1 MKTFDG
7 DTFLRRLLAELP
19 QLNYQTET
27 PLAPYTTVKIG
38 GPAELLLET
47 KSSAEL
53 ATVVKYVRSAKVPLT
68 ILGWGANTLI
78 SDAGIRGVTIIN
90 KSSSLTV
97 LPDPVSDSTAIS
109 QITHRWHQIDGAS
122 HDFFDYYSGEE
133 SRVLVECE
141 SGTPL
146 PFAIN
151 QSLQLQLTGLEWFS
165 RIPATIGG
173 AIYNNVHGGTH
184 FISDQIYSVLILDE
198 QGKEQTLKPSDMEFD
213 YDYSRFHH
221 TKEIIL
227 AAKILLFKGDV
238 EKAKAAAIAWAQK
251 KHHQPQKSLG
261 CVFQNISQSDQQRL
275 QLPTTSIGYLID
287 KVLRLSGYTIG
298 GAQISKSHAAFIE
311 NIGNAS
317 AMDYL
322 QVIEHIQ
329 SAAKKTCNITLKPE
343 IFFRGFSQNDLSRI
357 QVT

>member
-1 MKTFDG
+1 MKTFDERS
-7 DTFLRRLLAELP
+7 FLRGLLVELP
-19 QLNYQTET
+19 KVSYQAET
-27 PLAPYTTVKIG
+27 SLAPYTTVKIG
-38 GPAELLLET
+38 GPAELLIET

-53 ATVVKYVRSAKVPLT
+53 ATVVKYVRSAKIPLT

-78 SDAGIRGVTIIN
+78 SDTGIRGVTIIN
-90 KSSSLTV
+90 KSSSLSV
-97 LPDPVSDSTAIS
+97 LPDTISDNTDFS
-109 QITHRWHQIDGAS
+109 QITHRWHQLDGES
-122 HDFFDYYSGEE
+122 HDFFDYYSGNET
-133 SRVLVECE
+133 RVLVECE

-151 QSLQLQLTGLEWFS
+151 QSLQLQITGLEWFS

-198 QGKEQTLKPSDMEFD
+198 QGKEQTLHQSDMEFD

-227 AAKILLFKGDV
+227 AAKILLFKGNV
-238 EKAKAAAIAWAQK
+238 EKAKAAAINWAKK

-261 CVFQNISQSDQQRL
+261 CVFQNISQTDQQRL
-275 QLPTTSIGYLID
+275 ELPTTSIGYLID
-287 KVLRLSGYTIG
+287 KVLHLSGYTIG
-298 GAQISKSHAAFIE
+298 DAQVSKSHAAFIE

-317 AMDYL
+317 AKDYL
-322 QVIEHIQ
+322 QVIEHVQ
-329 SAAKKTCNITLKPE
+329 STVKQACNINLKPE
-343 IFFRGFSQNDLSRI
+343 IFFRGFSQNDLTRI
-357 QVT
+357 QLT